1 MGKKAK
7 RKQRA
12 TMNEMNTMVQDQT
25 DYFAKQ
31 QEIAQQQAIKTRGQF
46 EDFDFTNPF
55 ADATNPYA
63 GLQTSFDN
71 LAGDLTTVYAGAE
84 NVYAGAKNVYAGAQN
99 TYADLQNQIA

>member
-7 RKQRA
+7 RRQRE

-25 DYFAKQ
+25 DYFAEQ
-31 QEIAQQQAIKTRGQF
+31 QRIAQEQADRARGQF
-46 EDFDFTNPF
+46 EDFQFTNPF

-71 LAGDLTTVYAGAE
+71 LAGDLTNVYAGAE
-84 NVYAGAKNVYAGAQN
+84 NVYAGAKNVYAGAR
-99 TYADLQNQIA
+99 DS